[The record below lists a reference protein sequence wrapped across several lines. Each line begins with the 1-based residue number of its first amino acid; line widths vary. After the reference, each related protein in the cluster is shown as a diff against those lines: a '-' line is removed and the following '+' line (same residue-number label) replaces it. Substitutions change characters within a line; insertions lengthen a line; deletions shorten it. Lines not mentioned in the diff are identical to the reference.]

1 MSTEAL
7 KLELIRWVGGMTDK
21 KSLKQL
27 QDIKKKM
34 EEPPKSDRAPG
45 WGKDFFLYVADDFD
59 ETPVGFEEYM
69 PAK

>member
-1 MSTEAL
+1 
-7 KLELIRWVGGMTDK
+7 MTDK